1 MKNLFTKQ
9 FIQKEVAGI
18 IGACIIAITT
28 FGFFPFEES
37 ENEKIVMSDFSLEN
51 IKGEAVSIDEFR
63 GRKTLI
69 NFWAT
74 WCRPCRKEMPMLNGV
89 FLSQDPLDFSVVGI
103 AIDKPEKVVQF
114 VAELG
119 IDFPIMVGQ
128 SKAYDVMKDLGNEAL
143 TLPYTILIDE
153 EGQVVWSKNTE
164 LKHTDMDEVLSIQ

>member
-1 MKNLFTKQ
+1 MKKLFI
-9 FIQKEVAGI
+9 FAGLI
-18 IGACIIAITT
+18 AIIALIVI
-28 FGFFPFEES
+28 PFQES
-37 ENEKIVMSDFSLEN
+37 GNERIVMSDFFLEN
-51 IKGEAVSIDEFR
+51 IEGETISIGEFR
-63 GRKTLI
+63 GKKTLI

-89 FLSQDPLDFSVVGI
+89 FLSQDPSDFSVVGI
-103 AIDKPEKVVQF
+103 AIDKPEKVTQF

-128 SKAYDVMKDLGNEAL
+128 SEAYDVMKDLGNEAL

-164 LKHTDMDEVLSIQ
+164 LKHTDMDEVLGIQ

>member
-1 MKNLFTKQ
+1 MKKF
-9 FIQKEVAGI
+9 FIFVCLIA
-18 IGACIIAITT
+18 IIAISV
-28 FGFFPFEES
+28 FQFHES
-37 ENEKIVMSDFSLEN
+37 ENEIIVMSDFSLEN
-51 IKGEAVSIDEFR
+51 IRGETVSIDEFR

-128 SKAYDVMKDLGNEAL
+128 SEAYDVMKDLGNEAL

-153 EGQVVWSKNTE
+153 EGKVVWSKNTE
-164 LKHTDMDEVLSIQ
+164 LKHSDMDEVLGIQ

>member
-1 MKNLFTKQ
+1 MKKF
-9 FIQKEVAGI
+9 FIFVGLIA
-18 IGACIIAITT
+18 IIAVAI
-28 FGFFPFEES
+28 FQLQES
-37 ENEKIVMSDFSLEN
+37 ENETIVMSDFSLVN

-63 GRKTLI
+63 GKKTLI

-89 FLSQDPLDFSVVGI
+89 FLSQDPSDFSVVGI
-103 AIDKPEKVVQF
+103 AIDKPEKVTQF

-128 SKAYDVMKDLGNEAL
+128 SEAYDVMKDLGNEAL

-153 EGQVVWSKNTE
+153 EGEVVWSKNTE
-164 LKHTDMDEVLSIQ
+164 LKHSDMDEVLGIQ

>member
-1 MKNLFTKQ
+1 MKKF
-9 FIQKEVAGI
+9 FIFGGLIA
-18 IGACIIAITT
+18 IIAVSV
-28 FGFFPFEES
+28 FQFQGS
-37 ENEKIVMSDFSLEN
+37 ENKTIVMSDFSLEN
-51 IKGEAVSIDEFR
+51 MKGERISIDEFR

-89 FLSQDPLDFSVVGI
+89 FLSQDPADFSVVGI
-103 AIDKPEKVVQF
+103 AIDKPEKVIQF

-128 SKAYDVMKDLGNEAL
+128 SEAYDVMKAMGNEAL

-153 EGQVVWSKNTE
+153 EGEVVWSKNTE
-164 LKHTDMDEVLSIQ
+164 LKHSDMDEVLGIQ

>member
-1 MKNLFTKQ
+1 MKKS
-9 FIQKEVAGI
+9 FIFVSLIA
-18 IGACIIAITT
+18 IIAVAI
-28 FGFFPFEES
+28 FQFQES
-37 ENEKIVMSDFSLEN
+37 ENETIVMSDFSLEN
-51 IKGEAVSIDEFR
+51 MKGEAVSIDEFR

-89 FLSQDPLDFSVVGI
+89 FLSQDPTDFSVVGI
-103 AIDKPEKVVQF
+103 AIDKPEKVIQF

-128 SKAYDVMKDLGNEAL
+128 SEAYDVMKDLGNEAL

-153 EGQVVWSKNTE
+153 EGKVEWSKNTE
-164 LKHTDMDEVLSIQ
+164 LKHSDMDEVLGIQ